1 MQPIESAGSNTPPS
15 VGHQQVTLKLHDTSR
30 YAQFT
35 PSQHLLLV
43 GDGRTITRLELSYS
57 SSRLLE
63 LLISRADLIV
73 DRDEMFAFGWPGRVV
88 GQNSLNQAISNIREV
103 LGDDE
108 QRTIIQTV
116 PRRGYR
122 FNSAFLSETEVP
134 FVTTEKILIPEIAA
148 GIASVSAAP
157 VLGGAS
163 KVVYSLKALSGYTNY
178 VLATLVVALTIS
190 LVWRVDWGL
199 WLQQGM
205 YRDTESVGDLNVEY
219 ISDSPEELTKLR
231 QDLQPLRDRLAA
243 YVKKPETVLFNKMH
257 GFYEIVCID
266 QGKTVQFLTVHKSKV
281 SQLTEEQLQRCIN

>member
-43 GDGRTITRLELSYS
+43 SDGRTITRLELSYS

-73 DRDEMFAFGWPGRVV
+73 DREEMFAFGWPGRVV
-88 GQNSLNQAISNIREV
+88 GQNSLNQAISNIREL

-122 FNSAFLSETEVP
+122 FNSAHLDEDRDEFS
-134 FVTTEKILIPEIAA
+134 
-148 GIASVSAAP
+148 
-157 VLGGAS
+157 AS
-163 KVVYSLKALSGYTNY
+163 KDAEQASGVMKDSADDAVLPEQPQVSYSFHRLSRFTNHL
-178 VLATLVVALTIS
+178 LAALVVVLSVTLA
-190 LVWRVDWGL
+190 WRIDWSL

-205 YRDTESVGDLNVEY
+205 YSASETLGELDVQY
-219 ISDSPEELTKLR
+219 ISESPQELLQLQT
-231 QDLQPLRDRLAA
+231 DVQPLRDRLLTF
-243 YVKKPETVLFNKMH
+243 VKNPETIIFNKMH

-266 QGKTVQFLTVHKSKV
+266 QGRSVQFITVHKSRL
-281 SQLTEEQLQRCIN
+281 SQLTDEQLNRCIN

>member
-43 GDGRTITRLELSYS
+43 SDGRTITRLELSYS

-63 LLISRADLIV
+63 LLISRAGLIV
-73 DRDEMFAFGWPGRVV
+73 DREEMFAFGWPGRVV
-88 GQNSLNQAISNIREV
+88 GQNSLNQAISNIREL

-122 FNSAFLSETEVP
+122 FNSAHLDEDRDEFS
-134 FVTTEKILIPEIAA
+134 
-148 GIASVSAAP
+148 
-157 VLGGAS
+157 AS
-163 KVVYSLKALSGYTNY
+163 KGAEQACGVMTDSADDAVLPEQTQVSYSFHRLSRFTNHLLAALVV
-178 VLATLVVALTIS
+178 VLAVTLA
-190 LVWRVDWGL
+190 WRIDWSL

-205 YRDTESVGDLNVEY
+205 YSASETLGELDVQY
-219 ISDSPEELTKLR
+219 ISESPQELLQLQT
-231 QDLQPLRDRLAA
+231 DVQPLRDRLLTF
-243 YVKKPETVLFNKMH
+243 VKNPETVIFNKMH

-266 QGKTVQFLTVHKSKV
+266 QGKSVQFITVHKSRL
-281 SQLTEEQLQRCIN
+281 SQLTDEQLNRCIN